1 MRKLESHELALVSGG
16 VTTGLGAGVDG
27 IVNATPKLATD
38 VANLM
43 NGPNHW
49 TFQYATA
56 GSNYN
61 GSVTVFGN
69 THTVFIDNRYVN
81 NPSVATGQFLHELG
95 HVAAGT
101 PPDVTKWSESD
112 YIRLSV
118 LNEASAQTTAMQY
131 ASVLSG
137 AGLQVHLPGSQEAL
151 TNEMHSYL
159 SILSQVQAGNMQ
171 MPQAMGIL
179 QQQFAKFMANDK
191 LTNNQTYM
199 QYYDQFWHDNHSFPV
214 NSVNTTGA
222 VSGGGGTILYSGP
235 GGVSVNP
242 SFDGWQ
248 LNPWSPVLNPTV
260 TVGQIRQ

>member
-1 MRKLESHELALVSGG
+1 MRKLESHELALVAGG
-16 VTTGLGAGVDG
+16 VTTGLGVGVDG

-49 TFQYATA
+49 TFQYAPA
-56 GSNYN
+56 NSPYN
-61 GSVTVFGN
+61 GSVTVFGS
-69 THTVFIDNRYVN
+69 THTVYIDNRYTDN
-81 NPSVATGQFLHELG
+81 ASVATGQFLHELG
-95 HVAAGT
+95 HIEAGA
-101 PPDVTKWSESD
+101 PPDVTKLSEAD
-112 YIRLSV
+112 YMRLSV

-159 SILSQVQAGNMQ
+159 SILSQVQSGNMQ
-171 MPQAMGIL
+171 MPQAMGLL
-179 QQQFAKFMANDK
+179 QQQFSKFMANEK
-191 LTNNQTYM
+191 LANGMTYM

-214 NSVNTTGA
+214 NGGNTVGA
-222 VSGGGGTILYSGP
+222 TGGGGGSFVHSGT

-242 SFDGWQ
+242 FDGWQ
-248 LNPWSPVLNPTV
+248 LSPWSPVMNPTV
-260 TVGQIRQ
+260 TVGEIRP